1 MWWQQET
8 EQNIMSDSE
17 IKSEWEREDEVKDN
31 SQVVSLNNWIYGR
44 AM

>member
-31 SQVVSLNNWIYGR
+31 S
-44 AM
+44 

>member
-8 EQNIMSDSE
+8 EQNIMADSE

-31 SQVVSLNNWIYGR
+31 S
-44 AM
+44 